1 VRQYKS
7 LIKFDKSKLLALA
20 GDRMMLSREQM
31 AKRLNIDSVYLAQLE
46 DGRRAVDN
54 WYLCSAEKLVRE
66 FETTHY

>member
-20 GDRMMLSREQM
+20 GEQM

-66 FETTHY
+66 FERTHY